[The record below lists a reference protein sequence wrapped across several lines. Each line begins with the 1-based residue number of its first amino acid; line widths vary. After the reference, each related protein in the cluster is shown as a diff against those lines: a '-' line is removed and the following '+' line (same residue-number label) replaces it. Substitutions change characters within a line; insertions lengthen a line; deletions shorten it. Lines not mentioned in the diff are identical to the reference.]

1 MSSIKVEQPSNKQL
15 MHIAGELAVA
25 AGLIFW
31 FSSKTKKLTS
41 HVEELT
47 NRMDEQDEQI
57 QKLQASVV
65 SLNNMLSKLSR
76 QQQQEV
82 VRTERKKEKVQPENN
97 KVKTKPV
104 NPPKT
109 VSFVNKI
116 QPIEEEDENATD
128 SDIDDE
134 IRTELQELELDTSLK
149 KRE

>member
-1 MSSIKVEQPSNKQL
+1 MSSIKVEQPNNKQL
-15 MHIAGELAVA
+15 MHIVGELAVA
-25 AGLIFW
+25 AGLVFW
-31 FSSKTKKLTS
+31 FSSKTKKLS
-41 HVEELT
+41 CQIEELT
-47 NRMDEQDEQI
+47 NRIDEQDEQI
-57 QKLQASVV
+57 QKLQASLV

-82 VRTERKKEKVQPENN
+82 KTERKKDKVQSENN

-104 NPPKT
+104 TPPKT

-116 QPIEEEDENATD
+116 EPIEEEDENATD

-134 IRTELQELELDTSLK
+134 IRTELQELEIDTSLK